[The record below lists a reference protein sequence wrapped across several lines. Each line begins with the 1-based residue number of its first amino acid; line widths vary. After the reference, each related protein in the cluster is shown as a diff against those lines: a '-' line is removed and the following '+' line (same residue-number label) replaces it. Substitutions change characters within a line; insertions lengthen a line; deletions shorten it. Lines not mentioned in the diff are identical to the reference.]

1 MFGGLYMFGENT
13 YDNVEIGFKSK
24 YFLTIP
30 IYLVNK
36 QNGLKIK
43 FYVRTERH

>member
-1 MFGGLYMFGENT
+1 MFGENT

-24 YFLTIP
+24 FFFLTIP